1 MTAAVAPVTPGRA
14 LRLPAGIEACLFDLD
29 GVLTD
34 TARTH
39 AAAWKAMFDEFLRAR
54 SRAEGAPFVPFDAV
68 RDYAE
73 YVDGRQRYDGV
84 RTFLAARGIVLPEGT
99 HEDPPDANTVGGLGN
114 RKNELALQLMRRGG
128 VTVFAG
134 SRRFVR
140 AARASDLKTAV
151 VSGSANCGEVLAA
164 AGIAGL
170 FDARIDGVVA
180 ERERLPGK
188 PAPDT
193 YLAAARLLGVAPQH
207 AAVFEDA
214 LSGVAAGRAGHFGLV
229 VGVDR
234 NGQAADLRRSGAD
247 VVVHDLAE
255 LLSP

>member
-1 MTAAVAPVTPGRA
+1 MTAVVAPVTRDRG
-14 LRLPAGIEACLFDLD
+14 LRLPAAIEACLFDLD

-54 SRAEGAPFVPFDAV
+54 SHAEGAPFVPFDAV
-68 RDYAE
+68 RDYDE

-84 RTFLAARGIVLPEGT
+84 RTFLAARGIALPEGT
-99 HEDPPDANTVGGLGN
+99 HADPPDANTVGGLGN

-128 VTVFAG
+128 VAVFESSIG
-134 SRRFVR
+134 FVR
-140 AARASDLKTAV
+140 RAKRTGLKTAV

-164 AGIAGL
+164 AGIATL
-170 FDARIDGVVA
+170 FDVRVDGAVA
-180 ERERLPGK
+180 EREHLPGK

-214 LSGVAAGRAGHFGLV
+214 LSGVAAGRTGHFGFV

-234 NGQAADLRRSGAD
+234 HGQAADLRRSGAD